1 MREFIFNKKDY
12 NTYKDFYIDIAKKLD
27 AKNDLNCLET

>member
-1 MREFIFNKKDY
+1 MKEFIFNKKEY

-27 AKNDLNCLET
+27 AENDLNCL